1 MKLPTREQCEKYFET
16 YHALD
21 NIKAHCYMVNKVTM
35 FIARKLVQSGE
46 KINLDLVDR
55 LSLLHDL
62 FKPVVIKNIVT
73 DETFKCH
80 PTPEQI
86 KFWKEMQV
94 KYPDKHETEVFYEEF
109 KHIFSEFAAL
119 MLHYGDHDIFTT
131 EKTREEQIV
140 HYADWRV
147 HLNTIISL
155 KKRTDD
161 LFVRYNQKI
170 MSHPLGKL
178 QWDKRVADEFAV
190 EKSLFKKL
198 DIVPSDV
205 EWLL

>member
-1 MKLPTREQCEKYFET
+1 MKLPTREQSEQYFET
-16 YHALD
+16 YFVFD
-21 NIKAHCYMVNKVTM
+21 NIKAHCFKTNKVAVL
-35 FIARKLVQSGE
+35 IARKLVQAGE
-46 KINLDLVDR
+46 KINCELVDR

-62 FKPVVIKNIVT
+62 LKPVVIKNLAA
-73 DETFKCH
+73 DESFKCH

-86 KFWKEMQV
+86 TFWKTMQA

-109 KHIFSEFAAL
+109 KALFPEFAAL
-119 MLHYGDHDIFTT
+119 MLHYGDHDIFTS
-131 EKTREEQIV
+131 EKSREEQIV

-147 HLNTIISL
+147 HTDTVISL

-161 LFVRYNQKI
+161 LFQRYNKKI
-170 MSHPLGKL
+170 MSHSLAKL
-178 QWDKRVADEFAV
+178 QWNKRVADECAV
-190 EKSLFKKL
+190 EKSLFQKL

>member
-1 MKLPTREQCEKYFET
+1 MKLPTREQSEQYFET
-16 YHALD
+16 YHVPD
-21 NIKAHCYMVNKVTM
+21 NIKAHCFKTNKVAVL
-35 FIARKLVQSGE
+35 IARKLVQAGE
-46 KINLDLVDR
+46 KINLELVDR

-62 FKPVVIKNIVT
+62 FKSVVIKNLVT
-73 DETFKCH
+73 DELFKCH

-86 KFWKEMQV
+86 KFWKTMQT
-94 KYPDKHETEVFYEEF
+94 KYPYQHETEVFYEEF
-109 KHIFSEFAAL
+109 KALFSEFAAL
-119 MLHYGDHDIFTT
+119 MAHYGDHDIFTT

-147 HLNTIISL
+147 HIDIVVSL
-155 KKRTDD
+155 KKRIGD

-170 MSHPLGKL
+170 LSRPLGKL

-190 EKSLFKKL
+190 EKSLFQKL